1 MPRRSALVPLL
12 VLLAP
17 PVCARINVEAAGT
30 VRQGEVLRIAAHEAA
45 GDLEATLAGK
55 TIRLF
60 PGGDGEAVGLMPVNA
75 LQEPGTFP
83 LIVKSTGGE
92 ELFRRDVNIEDAG
105 FEKQD
110 IKTSRNMR
118 GLSAKPEE
126 VKLMQKF
133 NSTVSDRRF
142 WVEPFARPTPDCM
155 NSPFGVQRLHDGK
168 PSGNYHRGLDLRSPA
183 GRPIRATAAGK
194 VMIARRMAM
203 PGNIVGI
210 DHGQGLLTAYLHMSR
225 IAVKEGAMVKRGQI
239 IGYVGS
245 TGFAT
250 GPHLHWSMVANGVAV
265 TPLQWAPEIKA
276 CAARAA
282 GTKP

>member
-1 MPRRSALVPLL
+1 MPRRSAFVPLL
-12 VLLAP
+12 VL
-17 PVCARINVEAAGT
+17 PVLPLCAGINVEAAGA
-30 VRQGEVLRIAAHEAA
+30 VRQGEVLRIAAHQAS

-60 PGGDGEAVGLMPVNA
+60 PGADGEAAGLMPVNA

-83 LIVKSTGGE
+83 LIVKRAGGE
-92 ELFRRDVNIEDAG
+92 ELFRRDVHIEDAA

-110 IKTSRNMR
+110 IKTSRTMR

-133 NSTVSDRRF
+133 NSTVSEKRF
-142 WVEPFARPTPDCM
+142 WAEPFARPTPDCM

-168 PSGNYHRGLDLRSPA
+168 PSGNYHRGLDLRSPP

-194 VMIARRMAM
+194 VLIARKMAM

-225 IAVKEGAMVKRGQI
+225 IAVKEGTMVKRGQI
-239 IGYVGS
+239 VGYVGS

-250 GPHLHWSMVANGVAV
+250 GPHLHWSMVVNGVAV

-276 CAARAA
+276 CAAGTARAN
-282 GTKP
+282 P